1 MHLALP
7 SLRYAFALRHIP
19 ASIGAVLN
27 STAPMF
33 GALLAAL
40 FLGERFT
47 GRKAAGCCA
56 GIAGVVLVVQPGAL
70 RRHRRRMGTLLEI
83 GCGTKYGPPEPSEM
97 RCDRLKLR
105 VRRMIILFSEK
116 IHSLIT

>member
-1 MHLALP
+1 LIAGVVLAAWFRFAGFDPQWGRYWQPYAAAIGLVNLALP

-19 ASIGAVLN
+19 ASIGAVFN

-47 GRKAAGCCA
+47 GR
-56 GIAGVVLVVQPGAL
+56 
-70 RRHRRRMGTLLEI
+70 RRRVAARAPPGSYWW
-83 GCGTKYGPPEPSEM
+83 CNPEPCGDTDPPGEG
-97 RCDRLKLR
+97 
-105 VRRMIILFSEK
+105 
-116 IHSLIT
+116 